1 MVVDSEYEESETFC
15 EVFRPKRFVSV
26 CTMRKLTS
34 QILRL
39 LSGSAAEFLSVVGKQ
54 KEVGLLYLRSILGR

>member
-1 MVVDSEYEESETFC
+1 
-15 EVFRPKRFVSV
+15 
-26 CTMRKLTS
+26 MRKLTS
-34 QILRL
+34 QILQL